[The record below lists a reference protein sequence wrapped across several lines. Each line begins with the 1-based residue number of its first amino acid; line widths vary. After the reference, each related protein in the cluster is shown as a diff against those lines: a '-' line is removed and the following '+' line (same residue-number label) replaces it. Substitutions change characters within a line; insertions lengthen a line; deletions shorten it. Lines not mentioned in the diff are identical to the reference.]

1 MSEQTKTRPDW
12 TRREQCPLCKWWV
25 ASNLI
30 QFHVCQSAGET
41 PAPQEINKLQLE
53 AENTRLR
60 AALEAARERA
70 IHAAG
75 QVVARHPDHARV
87 ECLSICRIV
96 DAALKGDPTG
106 FRAAANGEPVCN
118 GLLWPSDAE
127 LQDERLLE
135 DVERIE
141 ECPEHPGLASLDL
154 YIRSE
159 HGIETNC
166 YAFVRDGGL
175 AGITTEWAGDC
186 REVGLRCLG
195 VVPFAEEE

>member
-96 DAALKGDPTG
+96 DAALKGDPTV
-106 FRAAANGEPVCN
+106 AASPQQPV
-118 GLLWPSDAE
+118 GLVCPFCGDDDFDA
-127 LQDERLLE
+127 
-135 DVERIE
+135 V
-141 ECPEHPGLASLDL
+141 GLKLHLTTYCEAYAS
-154 YIRSE
+154 
-159 HGIETNC
+159 
-166 YAFVRDGGL
+166 V
-175 AGITTEWAGDC
+175 
-186 REVGLRCLG
+186 EVGNR
-195 VVPFAEEE
+195 VY

>member
-1 MSEQTKTRPDW
+1 M
-12 TRREQCPLCKWWV
+12 
-25 ASNLI
+25 
-30 QFHVCQSAGET
+30 QFSQD
-41 PAPQEINKLQLE
+41 
-53 AENTRLR
+53 LR
-60 AALEAARERA
+60 AAIEGAVRRLVGADR
-70 IHAAG
+70 
-75 QVVARHPDHARV
+75 VVEV
-87 ECLSICRIV
+87 
-96 DAALKGDPTG
+96 G